1 MKDKTLECEFCGSK
15 STTEEGIKNHQKRT
29 AKCLDIQM
37 KKLGKHKYPPVVPR
51 KPKEES
57 KKEPSKKEALKKEES
72 KKEPLTKEDED
83 DDEDDDISENDE
95 IPFESS
101 DDEEQVEIKTSSE
114 DDSDKEDA
122 ISFFKDMGASKFDN
136 IKTFKKKYT
145 TTSRE
150 VINDDEKPIVT
161 PATASIDMKEMMNTL
176 VKVVDS
182 VKKLEER
189 VSQLISDND
198 KKNKELE
205 KHIKNANNTVIDKI
219 EEMFGSTIENNVE
232 SSKKILAEIDSK
244 NETLEIFKEDIE
256 ETCDKYYEIYKKF
269 KSIKEDME
277 DMVRGSRR
285 K

>member
-1 MKDKTLECEFCGSK
+1 MKDKTLECEFCGAK
-15 STTEEGIKNHQKRT
+15 STTEEGVKNHQKRT
-29 AKCLDIQM
+29 AKCLDIQL

-51 KPKEES
+51 KPKA
-57 KKEPSKKEALKKEES
+57 PSKKEDSNKKEAS
-72 KKEPLTKEDED
+72 KKEPLTKEDT
-83 DDEDDDISENDE
+83 EDDDISENDE
-95 IPFESS
+95 IPLESS
-101 DDEEQVEIKTSSE
+101 EDEEQVEIKTSSE

-161 PATASIDMKEMMNTL
+161 PVTTTASIDMKEMMNTL

-205 KHIKNANNTVIDKI
+205 KYIKSSNNTVVDKI
-219 EEMFGSTIENNVE
+219 EEMFGSTIENNIE